1 MAYVKIE
8 NRAQLVRDT
17 KSNAVL
23 NSDTDAL
30 IKYRAARAKRLNN
43 SVEFD
48 RMKNEI
54 DNIKSDLNEIKTL
67 LIDMIKD

>member
-30 IKYRAARAKRLNN
+30 IKYKAARAKRLNN
-43 SVEFD
+43 SVEFN

-54 DNIKSDLNEIKTL
+54 DNIKSDLNEIKSL

>member
-17 KSNAVL
+17 SSNAVL
-23 NSDTDAL
+23 NSDEDAL
-30 IKYRAARAKRLNN
+30 IKYKAARAKRLNN

>member
-30 IKYRAARAKRLNN
+30 IKYKAARAKRLNN